1 MQVQFVRWG
10 NSLALRI
17 PAAYA
22 KDLNVA
28 EGTAADLVIEEGR
41 LVATPLPKS
50 PVYRLEDLLAGI
62 TEQNI
67 HGEVQTGSAV
77 GEEFR

>member
-22 KDLNVA
+22 KDLNVV
-28 EGTAADLVIEEGR
+28 EGVSADLVIEKGR
-41 LVATPLPKS
+41 LVATPLPQT
-50 PVYRLEDLLAGI
+50 PVYCLDELLAGI
-62 TEQNI
+62 TDQNI
-67 HGEVQTGSAV
+67 HAEVPTGPAV
-77 GEEFR
+77 GEEFQ